1 MIKVHF
7 TLKFVHCS
15 VRTSRFND
23 FESYIEAREE
33 QIIKKQ
39 TLQMSAIFNKD
50 PHPPPPTSKC
60 VAFIVLYKCIIY
72 CIYWGGNVL
81 SDMS

>member
-15 VRTSRFND
+15 VRTSRFYD

-39 TLQMSAIFNKD
+39 RYKCQQFLIKTL
-50 PHPPPPTSKC
+50 PPPPRQN
-60 VAFIVLYKCIIY
+60 VLHLLYYINVLYIVFI
-72 CIYWGGNVL
+72 GEE
-81 SDMS
+81 MS